1 MMTGTRLNDCTP
13 TPDEQA
19 KYANPPEADV
29 MKRLDAAL
37 LYDPPHHYVI
47 SDGLRQRL
55 LCALTAYGDQRAR
68 EGAMRAAIRN
78 YNDADEE
85 IIRAKRE
92 ARAAAIEAAENI
104 VACDLLFNG
113 TAESRHR
120 LRVAIRA
127 LAAGPPQSEGGEG

>member
-1 MMTGTRLNDCTP
+1 
-13 TPDEQA
+13 
-19 KYANPPEADV
+19 
-29 MKRLDAAL
+29 
-37 LYDPPHHYVI
+37 
-47 SDGLRQRL
+47 
-55 LCALTAYGDQRAR
+55 
-68 EGAMRAAIRN
+68 MRAAIRN

-127 LAAGPPQSEGGEG
+127 LAAGPPQSEERHLTPNEHKVMNRALLRSTRPVDPPQSEGGEE